1 VARRREGEDG
11 QGRAHRR
18 GHFLQSRQPS
28 WDVPKVMVVRGE
40 RMEKEEPSD
49 GCAEDED
56 KGGRN
61 QESPRVIIPYLFQDE
76 RFQHVRVVATN
87 ELSC

>member
-18 GHFLQSRQPS
+18 GHFLQSRRPS

-49 GCAEDED
+49 GCARMKTREE
-56 KGGRN
+56 GIRN
-61 QESPRVIIPYLFQDE
+61 HRV
-76 RFQHVRVVATN
+76 
-87 ELSC
+87 